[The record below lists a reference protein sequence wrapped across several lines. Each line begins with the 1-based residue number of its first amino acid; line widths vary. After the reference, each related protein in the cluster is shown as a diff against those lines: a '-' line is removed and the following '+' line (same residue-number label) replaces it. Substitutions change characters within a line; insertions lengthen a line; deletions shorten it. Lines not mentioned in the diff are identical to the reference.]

1 MTKELRIIFLG
12 TPEFAVSS
20 LDILLKNGYNIVA
33 VITTPDKP
41 AGRGKKLQQSAV
53 KKYCIEHNL
62 KLLQAVNLKDP
73 EFLKQIR
80 SLKANL
86 QIVVAFRMLPEAV
99 WKMPELGTFN
109 LHASLLPQYRG
120 AAPINRA
127 IINGEAETGVST
139 FFLEHKID
147 TGKIIF
153 SKKTNILPDENFGEL
168 HDKLKILGAKLV
180 LKTVKAIEENKIT
193 TIDQISFINSKTK
206 LKTAPKLTKEICKIN
221 WLKNT
226 SEIYNLI
233 RGLSPYPAAFT
244 ELISPENKMFSIKIF
259 SVSYEN
265 ISHSFK
271 PGTIITDGKTKL
283 NIAIRDGIILIKELQ
298 LAGKK
303 RIKIADF
310 LRGFDINEKWKVN
323 LK

>member
-12 TPEFAVSS
+12 TPEFSVSS

-33 VITTPDKP
+33 VVTTPDKP

-127 IINGEAETGVST
+127 IINGETETGVTT
-139 FFLEHKID
+139 FLLEHKID

-180 LKTVKAIEENKIT
+180 LKTVKAIEENNIT
-193 TIDQISFINSKTK
+193 TTDQTSFINSKIK
-206 LKTAPKLTKEICKIN
+206 LKTAPKLTKEITKIN

-233 RGLSPYPAAFT
+233 RGLNPYPAAFT
-244 ELISPENKMFSIKIF
+244 ELISPENKIFLIKIF
-259 SVSYEN
+259 SVSTEN
-265 ISHSFK
+265 ISHSFN

-283 NIAIRDGIILIKELQ
+283 NIAVNNGIILIKELQ

-310 LRGFDINEKWKVN
+310 LRGFSINKEWKVN